1 MTKSSFRAWRRLK
14 STEIIYRMAEEGQQ
28 QEYTALLKSF
38 AEKNKTNC
46 SWRRCMSKESFYF
59 V

>member
-14 STEIIYRMAEEGQQ
+14 PTEIIYRMAEEGQQ
-28 QEYTALLKSF
+28 QEYTVLPESF
-38 AEKNKTNC
+38 AEKNKRNC
-46 SWRRCMSKESFYF
+46 SWRRCMSKELFYF